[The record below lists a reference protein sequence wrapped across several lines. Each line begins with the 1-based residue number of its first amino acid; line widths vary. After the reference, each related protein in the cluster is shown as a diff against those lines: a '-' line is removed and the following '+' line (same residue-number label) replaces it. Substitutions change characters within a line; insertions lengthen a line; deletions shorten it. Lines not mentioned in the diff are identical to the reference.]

1 MDGVSRTRSRFRR
14 RKGRASSILQ
24 TTVTIGCMAVMAGVS
39 APVIKRYMTQ
49 AKTLRATREVRI
61 LGSAMTLFMADMRFT
76 SRMPPAPG
84 GGALKLLISEGQA
97 PGAGGSGARPWLL
110 TYEDPGVASF
120 DDYLMDNACG
130 FKERKGKPG
139 GAAWDGP
146 YVNVPTPEDPWGNR
160 YACNIGVIEEG
171 YVPIIVSAGPDGKMS
186 LPFYLT
192 LSEAN
197 RKTGGAGDDIFFI
210 LQ

>member
-1 MDGVSRTRSRFRR
+1 MIGLLRR

-24 TTVTIGCMAVMAGVS
+24 TTVTIGCMAVVASVS
-39 APVIKRYMTQ
+39 APVVNRYMRQ
-49 AKTLRATREVRI
+49 AKTLRAMREVHV
-61 LGSAMTLFMADMRFT
+61 LGSAMALFMADMRLT
-76 SRMPPAPG
+76 NRVPPAPG
-84 GGALKLLISEGQA
+84 GGRLKLLVGEGSVPEPA
-97 PGAGGSGARPWLL
+97 SSAARPWAL

-120 DDYLMDNACG
+120 DDYLLNNTVG

-146 YVNVPTPEDPWGNR
+146 YANVRTPEDPWGNR
-160 YACNIGVIEEG
+160 YACNIGAIAEG
-171 YVPIIVSAGPDGKMS
+171 YVPVILSAGPDGAVA

-192 LSEAN
+192 LTEAN
-197 RKTGGAGDDIFFI
+197 RPSGEGRDDIFFA